1 MAKERIITA
10 LDLGSHRVRVGTLL
24 IGPNNDL
31 KIIGLG
37 ESVARGIRRGQ
48 VIDLK
53 EAVES
58 IKEAVSLASK
68 TGNIKISKLSV
79 GLSGPY
85 FKLMNSRGSIAVSRA
100 DGEISRDDVNRVL
113 ESAKSIPLPPNKEII
128 HVLPIEYEIDR
139 EEKVRDPIGM
149 KGIRLESNVVLV
161 LASTPVIKGVA
172 KAVEQAGYSVENIV
186 YAPLAISQAVLS
198 KKQKELGV
206 AVLDIGENSTNLI
219 IWRESD
225 LRHTAVLPVGSA
237 WITNDVAIGL
247 KISPELSE
255 KVKTEHGC
263 CVVNNVSRREQIVLA
278 DWGMNNIVMSKW
290 ELARIIE
297 ARASEIFE
305 LASQELKN
313 FNQPGSLPAGIV
325 LVGGGAKMEGSV
337 ELARKKIKLPVEL
350 GRVRDIKS
358 DIADFFRPD
367 FATLAGLLLFEQE
380 QEGSKTERTSFNRA
394 SAGPGFWSKVR
405 EWFYDLIP

>member
-149 KGIRLESNVVLV
+149 KGIRLESSVVLV
-161 LASTPVIKGVA
+161 LASTPVIKNVT

-367 FATLAGLLLFEQE
+367 FATLAGLLLF
-380 QEGSKTERTSFNRA
+380 
-394 SAGPGFWSKVR
+394 
-405 EWFYDLIP
+405 